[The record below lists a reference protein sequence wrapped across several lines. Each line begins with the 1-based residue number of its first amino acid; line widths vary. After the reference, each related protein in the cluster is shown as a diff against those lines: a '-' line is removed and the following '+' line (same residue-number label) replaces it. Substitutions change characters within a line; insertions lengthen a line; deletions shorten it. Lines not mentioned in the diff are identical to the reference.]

1 MTYLEA
7 MSSAVEGWWGHIGA
21 MVISKKVRF
30 GHKKKIGNHRTSG
43 VECASAALWV
53 VVNKP
58 VGLMGFQGGYV
69 LPLLHIAVLAG
80 IQGITEFLPISSSAH
95 LVLVPVFTGWA
106 DQGLLFDVAV
116 HVGTLG
122 AVLLYFWRDVWAML
136 AGTTHLLRGRRDAGA
151 RLASNVIIAT
161 IPVIGAGY
169 LFNEYYP
176 GGLRGIEIIGWAT
189 LGFGILLYIADKIAM
204 TVRRIEHLGI
214 ADALVIGIAQS
225 FALIPGAS
233 RSGVTMTAAR
243 FLGME
248 RTDAARFSMLLS
260 IPAILGAGTLKGI
273 ELAQTGTP
281 EFNMA
286 ILSAVGLS
294 FAFALVAIALMM
306 AWLKR
311 AGFGPFV
318 LYRVI
323 LGVFLLAVAY
333 GYVG

>member
-1 MTYLEA
+1 M
-7 MSSAVEGWWGHIGA
+7 
-21 MVISKKVRF
+21 
-30 GHKKKIGNHRTSG
+30 
-43 VECASAALWV
+43 
-53 VVNKP
+53 
-58 VGLMGFQGGYV
+58 
-69 LPLLHIAVLAG
+69 PLLHIAVLAG
-80 IQGITEFLPISSSAH
+80 IQGITEFLPVSSSAH
-95 LVLVPVFTGWA
+95 LILVPIFAGWA

-122 AVLLYFWRDVWAML
+122 AVLVYFWRDVWAML
-136 AGTTHLLRGRRDAGA
+136 AGLTRLMRGRRDSGA
-151 RLASNVIIAT
+151 RLAGNVIVAT
-161 IPVIGAGY
+161 IPVIAAGY
-169 LFNEYYP
+169 AFDKYYP

-214 ADALVIGIAQS
+214 ADALVIGIAQC
-225 FALIPGAS
+225 FALVPGAS

-260 IPAILGAGTLKGI
+260 IPAIMGAGTLKGI
-273 ELAQTGTP
+273 ELAQYGTP
-281 EFNMA
+281 EFTAAVFSA
-286 ILSAVGLS
+286 IGLA
-294 FAFALVAIALMM
+294 FVFALVAIALMM

-323 LGVFLLAVAY
+323 LGGFLLAVAY